1 VDLSFTAAEDTFRLE
16 VRDWLAANVPPAPL
30 PSMDTAAGFEAH
42 RQWERQLYE
51 QRYSV
56 VSWPTEYGGQDA
68 SILQWLIFEEEYYA
82 AGAPGRVAQNGINLL
97 APSILDHGTAEQ
109 KARFLPPMA
118 SGEQIWAQAWSEP
131 EAGSD
136 LAALRS
142 SAARA
147 PDDDGWLLSGQKTW
161 SSRAAFAHWGFGLFR
176 TDPASERHRGL
187 TYFLFPL
194 TAEGVTVRPIP
205 QLDGE
210 PGFAEL
216 FFDAVFV
223 QDSDVL
229 GGVGEGWTVT
239 MATAGKERGLYLR
252 SPGRFMATAARLVEL
267 WRSAGS
273 PAQFGDRVADAWI
286 GARAYRLATFET
298 AARLAD
304 GGSLGS
310 ETSLTKL
317 FWSELDVAMH
327 ETALDIL
334 DAGGGRDASR
344 DGSADADGSAW
355 MAGYLFALAGPIYA
369 GTNEI
374 QRNVVAER
382 VLGLPRGRR

>member
-1 VDLSFTAAEDTFRLE
+1 VDLSFSDAEQAFRLE
-16 VRDWLAANVPPAPL
+16 VREWLAADVPSPAL
-30 PSMDTAAGFEAH
+30 PSMDTAEGFEAH
-42 RQWERQLYE
+42 RRWERRLFE
-51 QRYSV
+51 KRYSV
-56 VSWPTEYGGQDA
+56 VSWPSEYGGQDA
-68 SILQWLIFEEEYYA
+68 TVLQWLIFEEEYYA
-82 AGAPGRVAQNGINLL
+82 AGAPGRVSQNGINLL
-97 APSILDHGTAEQ
+97 APSILDHGTDDQ
-109 KARFLPPMA
+109 KTRFLPSMA

-136 LAALRS
+136 LASLRS
-142 SAARA
+142 SAVRA
-147 PDDDGWLLSGQKTW
+147 PGDDGWLLSGQKTW
-161 SSRAAFAHWGFGLFR
+161 SSRAAFADWGFGLFR
-176 TDPASERHRGL
+176 TDPESQRHKGL

-205 QLDGE
+205 QFDGE
-210 PGFAEL
+210 PGFAEI

-223 QDSDVL
+223 PDSDVL

-252 SPGRFMATAARLVEL
+252 SPGRFMATASRLVSL
-267 WRSAGS
+267 WKSAGS
-273 PAQFGDRVADAWI
+273 PAQFGDRVADAWT

-304 GGSLGS
+304 GGTLGA
-310 ETSLTKL
+310 ETSLNKL
-317 FWSELDVAMH
+317 FWSQLDLAMH

-334 DAGGGRDASR
+334 GPEAEVLDAE
-344 DGSADADGSAW
+344 W
-355 MAGYLFALAGPIYA
+355 MDGYLFALAGPIYA

-382 VLGLPRGRR
+382 VLGLPRGSR